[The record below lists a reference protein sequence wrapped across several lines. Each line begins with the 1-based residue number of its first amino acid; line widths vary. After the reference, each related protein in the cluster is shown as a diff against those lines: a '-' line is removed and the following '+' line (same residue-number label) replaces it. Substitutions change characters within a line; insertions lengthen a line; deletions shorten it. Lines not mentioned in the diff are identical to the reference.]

1 VRRNAQDSETLSFEP
16 RGARGIRGRG
26 PVVHLAAD
34 LHDQARGEAREVDD
48 VRSKQSLAAEL
59 EAFHLIGA

>member
-1 VRRNAQDSETLSFEP
+1 MRRNAQDSKTLSFEP
-16 RGARGIRGRG
+16 RGARGIRRRG

-34 LHDQARGEAREVDD
+34 LHDQTRAEARKVDD
-48 VRSKQSLAAEL
+48 VRPKQSLAAEL

>member
-1 VRRNAQDSETLSFEP
+1 VWRNAQDSETLGFEP
-16 RGARGIRGRG
+16 RGARGIRRRG

-34 LHDQARGEAREVDD
+34 LHDQARGKARKVDD
-48 VRSKQSLAAEL
+48 VRPKQSLAAEL